1 MRQYKITVFRSLRH
15 FSAQM
20 VDLKTGD
27 TLFGVIGK
35 DASTLAK
42 DFTALAK
49 KKKIA
54 KCFFDRTP
62 RQARG
67 KRNYRYSGKIKI
79 FIETCRENGLE
90 L

>member
-1 MRQYKITVFRSLRH
+1 MRQYKITVFRSLRQ

-35 DASTLAK
+35 DPISLAK
-42 DFTALAK
+42 DFSALAK
-49 KKKIA
+49 KKKIT
-54 KCFFDRTP
+54 KCFFDK
-62 RQARG
+62 RQ
-67 KRNYRYSGKIKI
+67 YRYSGKIKI
-79 FIETCRENGLE
+79 FIEACRENGLE